1 MTEHKNN
8 TKRNNNI
15 DEVAIIGAGFGGLG
29 VAIRMQQQG
38 LNDFVIY
45 ERAGD
50 VGGVWRD
57 NVYPGA
63 ACDVPSHLYSFSFEP
78 KPDWGRTFGPQQE
91 IYRYLRHCADKYKLR
106 EKIKFNT
113 SLSDMTFC
121 EASGTWKLTFAD
133 GNKRRARSVVMAIG
147 ALNVPQYPEIK
158 GVDSFGGK
166 VMHTAEWD
174 QEYSLDGKRVAVIGT
189 GASAIQ
195 VIPSIQSVVSDLHV
209 FQRTPP
215 WVMPKSDK
223 PVTPARQR
231 LYRRW
236 PIVQRT
242 VRNLQYLFME
252 SLVPAFMWD
261 SFLTRFGE
269 AMGRRYLGKV
279 IRDPVLRKK
288 LSPNYAM
295 GCKRVL
301 LSDDYYPALAK
312 RNVNVCVEG
321 IDKIDE
327 TAICTSDGKRHEVDA
342 IVFATGFKVPVSG
355 APIPIR
361 GVGGRLLEKDWAIG
375 SEAYKGVAV
384 SGYPNMLYV
393 MGPNTGPGNTS
404 VIFYI
409 ESQINYIL
417 KYLKTLRKNQNKYLD
432 LKPMVQREFN
442 ADIQERF
449 KGTTWTSGCNSWYL
463 TKDGKNTT
471 LWPSFSWQY
480 RLTTRHF
487 SVSEYECI
495 TASSEVA
502 APDRNA
508 VTTA

>member
-1 MTEHKNN
+1 MSKDKNN
-8 TKRNNNI
+8 IKEKADI

-38 LNDFVIY
+38 LNDFVVY
-45 ERAGD
+45 EKASE

-63 ACDVPSHLYSFSFEP
+63 ACDVPSHLYSFSFEAN
-78 KPDWGRTFGPQQE
+78 PDWGRTFGPQGE
-91 IYRYLRHCADKYKLR
+91 IHRYLRRCTEKYNLRDKIR
-106 EKIKFNT
+106 FNT
-113 SLSDMTFC
+113 SLSSMAFC
-121 EASGTWKLTFAD
+121 EQSGVWKLAFAD
-133 GNKRRARSVVMAIG
+133 GSTRQARAVVMAIG
-147 ALNVPQYPEIK
+147 ALNIPQYPEIT
-158 GVDSFGGK
+158 GIDSFTGK

-174 QEYSLDGKRVAVIGT
+174 QNYTFDGKRVAVIGT

-195 VIPSIQSVVSDLHV
+195 VIPSIQPQVKALNV

-215 WVMPKSDK
+215 WVLPKHDK
-223 PVTPARQR
+223 AQSPRLQR
-231 LYRRW
+231 LYKRR
-236 PIVQRT
+236 PFIQQT
-242 VRNLQYLFME
+242 VRRFQYVMME

-261 SFLTRFGE
+261 SFLTRIGE
-269 AMGRRYLGKV
+269 SMGRRYLRKV
-279 IRDPVLRKK
+279 VRDPVLQRK

-301 LSDDYYPALAK
+301 LSDDYYPALTK
-312 RNVNVCVEG
+312 SNVNVCVEG
-321 IDKIDE
+321 IDKIDGS
-327 TAICTSDGKRHEVDA
+327 AICTSDGQRHEVDA
-342 IVFATGFKVPVSG
+342 IILATGFKVPVSG

-375 SEAYKGVAV
+375 SEAYKGIAV
-384 SGYPNMLYV
+384 SGYPNMMYV

-417 KYLKTLRKNQNKYLD
+417 KYLKTLRKTQNKYFD

-487 SVSEYECI
+487 SAAEYELVSI
-495 TASSEVA
+495 SSQAPTYESNVATAS
-502 APDRNA
+502 
-508 VTTA
+508 

>member
-1 MTEHKNN
+1 MTKNDSMAPHKSGL
-8 TKRNNNI
+8 

-29 VAIRMQQQG
+29 LAIRMQQQG

-91 IYRYLRHCADKYKLR
+91 IFHYLRHCADKYKLR
-106 EKIKFNT
+106 DKIKFNAA
-113 SLSDMTFC
+113 LSDMVFC
-121 EASGTWKLTFAD
+121 EASGVWTLTFAD
-133 GNKRRARSVVMAIG
+133 GSRRRARAVVMAIG
-147 ALNVPQYPEIK
+147 ALNIPQYPAIT
-158 GVDSFGGK
+158 GVDNFTGK

-174 QEYSLDGKRVAVIGT
+174 KTYSLVGKRVAVIGT

-195 VIPSIQSVVSDLHV
+195 VIPSIQPKVQSLKV

-215 WVMPKSDK
+215 WVMPKFDK
-223 PVTPARQR
+223 PLSLSRQR

-236 PIVQRT
+236 PILQKT
-242 VRNLQYLFME
+242 VRRLQYLLAE
-252 SLVPAFMWD
+252 SVVPAFMWD

-269 AMGRRYLGKV
+269 AMGRRYLRKV
-279 IRDPVLRKK
+279 VANPVLREK
-288 LSPNYAM
+288 LTPHYAM

-301 LSDDYYPALAK
+301 LSDEYYPALTQD
-312 RNVNVCVEG
+312 NVSVCVDG
-321 IDKIDE
+321 IEKIDE
-327 TAICTSDGKRHEVDA
+327 RAVYTLDGERHEVDA
-342 IVFATGFKVPVSG
+342 IIFATGFKVPVSG

-361 GVGGRLLEKDWAIG
+361 GAGGRLLDKDWAVG
-375 SEAYKGVAV
+375 SEAYKGMAV

-417 KYLKTLRKNQNKYLD
+417 KYLKTLRNNRNKYLD

-442 ADIQERF
+442 ADIQQRF
-449 KGTTWTSGCNSWYL
+449 IGTTWTSGCNSWYL

-487 SVSEYECI
+487 SAVEYEFLA
-495 TASSEVA
+495 TSNEAPTSESTIA
-502 APDRNA
+502 A
-508 VTTA
+508 TS

>member
-1 MTEHKNN
+1 MNN
-8 TKRNNNI
+8 DKGSVVA
-15 DEVAIIGAGFGGLG
+15 EVAIIGAGFGGLG
-29 VAIRMQQQG
+29 LAIRMQQQG
-38 LNDFVIY
+38 LHDFVIY
-45 ERAGD
+45 ERAND

-78 KPDWGRTFGPQQE
+78 NPDWGRTFGPQRE
-91 IYRYLRHCADKYKLR
+91 IHRYLSHCADKHKLR
-106 EKIKFNT
+106 EKIRFNT
-113 SLSDMTFC
+113 TVSEMAFC
-121 EASGTWKLTFAD
+121 DSSGLWDLTFSD
-133 GNKRRARSVVMAIG
+133 GSSRQARAVVLAIG
-147 ALNVPQYPEIK
+147 ALNVPQYPEIE
-158 GVDSFGGK
+158 GLDQFLGK

-174 QEYSLDGKRVAVIGT
+174 QDFSLKDKRVAVIGT

-195 VIPSIQSVVSDLHV
+195 VIPSIQPEVETLHV

-215 WVMPKSDK
+215 WVMPKFDK
-223 PVTPARQR
+223 PLSAARQR

-236 PIVQRT
+236 PLIQKIVR
-242 VRNLQYLFME
+242 RFQYMLAE
-252 SLVPAFMWD
+252 SVVPAFMWD

-269 AMGRRYLGKV
+269 ALGRRYLRKV
-279 IRDPVLRKK
+279 VGNPTLRDK
-288 LSPNYAM
+288 LTPKYAM

-301 LSDDYYPALAK
+301 LSDEYYPSLIK
-312 RNVNVCVEG
+312 NNVKVCVEG
-321 IDKIDE
+321 ISKVDE
-327 TAICTSDGKRHEVDA
+327 SAICTGDGKRHEVDA

-355 APIPIR
+355 APMPIR
-361 GVGGRLLEKDWAIG
+361 GLDGRLLEKDWEVG
-375 SEAYKGVAV
+375 SEAYKGITV
-384 SGYPNMLYV
+384 SGYPNLLYV

-417 KYLKTLRKNQNKYLD
+417 KYLKTLRRTSNVYFD
-432 LKPMVQREFN
+432 LKPMVQSEFN

-480 RLTTRHF
+480 RLATRHF
-487 SVSEYECI
+487 SAAEYKHISVSNCVVEDI
-495 TASSEVA
+495 DINAVA
-502 APDRNA
+502 AS
-508 VTTA
+508 

>member
-1 MTEHKNN
+1 MTNDKNN
-8 TKRNNNI
+8 TQGNKQI

-29 VAIRMQQQG
+29 LAIRMQQQG

-45 ERAGD
+45 ERASD

-78 KPDWGRTFGPQQE
+78 NPDWGRTFGPQQE
-91 IYRYLRHCADKYKLR
+91 IHRYLRHCTEKYKLR
-106 EKIKFNT
+106 DKIEFNT
-113 SLSDMTFC
+113 ALSDMAFC
-121 EASGTWKLTFAD
+121 ESSGLWNLTFAD
-133 GNKRRARSVVMAIG
+133 GSRRQARAVVMAIG
-147 ALNVPQYPEIK
+147 ALNIPQYPDIV
-158 GVDSFGGK
+158 GVDSFAGK

-174 QEYSLDGKRVAVIGT
+174 QSYDLAGKRVAVIGT

-195 VIPSIQSVVSDLHV
+195 VVPSIQPQVATLNV

-215 WVMPKSDK
+215 WVMPKFDK
-223 PVTPARQR
+223 PLSPARQR

-242 VRNLQYLFME
+242 VRRLQYLMAE
-252 SLVPAFMWD
+252 SVVPAFMWD

-269 AMGRRYLGKV
+269 AMGRRYLRKV
-279 IRDPVLRKK
+279 VSDPALQKK
-288 LSPNYAM
+288 LSPKYAM

-301 LSDDYYPALAK
+301 LSDDYYPALTK
-312 RNVNVCVEG
+312 SNVNVCVEG
-321 IDKIDE
+321 IDSVDE
-327 TAICTSDGKRHEVDA
+327 TAICTSDGRRHEVDA

-355 APIPIR
+355 APIPVR

-375 SEAYKGVAV
+375 SEAYKGMAV
-384 SGYPNMLYV
+384 SGYPNMMYV

-417 KYLKTLRKNQNKYLD
+417 KYLKTLRKSQNKYLD

-487 SVSEYECI
+487 SAVEYEFVN
-495 TASSEVA
+495 ASNEEAELESSVA
-502 APDRNA
+502 AA
-508 VTTA
+508 S

>member
-1 MTEHKNN
+1 
-8 TKRNNNI
+8 
-15 DEVAIIGAGFGGLG
+15 
-29 VAIRMQQQG
+29 
-38 LNDFVIY
+38 
-45 ERAGD
+45 
-50 VGGVWRD
+50 
-57 NVYPGA
+57 
-63 ACDVPSHLYSFSFEP
+63 
-78 KPDWGRTFGPQQE
+78 
-91 IYRYLRHCADKYKLR
+91 
-106 EKIKFNT
+106 
-113 SLSDMTFC
+113 MTFC

-147 ALNVPQYPEIK
+147 ALNVPQYPGIE

-361 GVGGRLLEKDWAIG
+361 GVGGRLLEKDWVIG

-417 KYLKTLRKNQNKYLD
+417 KYLKTLRRNQNTYLD

-449 KGTTWTSGCNSWYL
+449 KGTT
-463 TKDGKNTT
+463 
-471 LWPSFSWQY
+471 
-480 RLTTRHF
+480 
-487 SVSEYECI
+487 
-495 TASSEVA
+495 
-502 APDRNA
+502 
-508 VTTA
+508 